1 MKFIVID
8 GIDGSGK
15 DTQARLIYKK
25 YSKDNNFQ
33 KDEILTLRSHP
44 ESDNI
49 FGRICQKALSK
60 KRKINKIIG
69 GIFYVF
75 DFIRSLIIYYPK
87 SDILIFSRYTL
98 AVVYLPK
105 QLLKIS
111 YLFLNF
117 ILPSSDYMFF
127 LDVHPKVAMKRI
139 IKRNNHEST
148 NLRAFENEKTLE
160 KCRKNAFLITKNWN
174 KINANESQ
182 EEIRKKIEY
191 ILDIS

>member
-15 DTQARLIYKK
+15 DTQAKLIYEK
-25 YSKDNNFQ
+25 YSKSNSFQ
-33 KDEILTLRSHP
+33 NKVLTLRSHP
-44 ESDNI
+44 ESDNV

-98 AVVYLPK
+98 AVIYLPK
-105 QLLKIS
+105 PLVKIS

-117 ILPSSDYMFF
+117 ILPSSTYMFF
-127 LDVHPKVAMKRI
+127 LDIHPKLAMKRI
-139 IKRNNHEST
+139 LKRNNYEST

-174 KINANESQ
+174 KINADESQ
-182 EEIRKKIEY
+182 DEIRRKIEY
-191 ILDIS
+191 LLDSS